1 MHLTNNSVQKF
12 SEGYGAIG
20 DNNQL
25 SFQELKEEMEKLNL
39 SYDKYL

>member
-1 MHLTNNSVQKF
+1 MHLTNNSVQRF

-25 SFQELKEEMEKLNL
+25 SFKELKVEMEAL
-39 SYDKYL
+39 